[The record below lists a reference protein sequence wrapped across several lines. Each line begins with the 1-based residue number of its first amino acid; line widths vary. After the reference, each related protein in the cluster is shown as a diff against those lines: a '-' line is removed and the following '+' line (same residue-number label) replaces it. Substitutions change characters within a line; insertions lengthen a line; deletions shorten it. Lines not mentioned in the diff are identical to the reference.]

1 MTQLEARV
9 QAAIASNR
17 VVGDAARIAV
27 SADEIGTVTLRGT
40 LPSHIQSHAAAR
52 AARGVPEVLDV
63 INKIEVKALD
73 PPRSADDA
81 PHEGSAAAKPQRDAG
96 LGPEATPKSNDL
108 DDEVQQ
114 LLRES
119 QELKQSEERAEASI
133 SEEWRKE
140 HWGTEPENPPPWDK
154 PGPPD
159 RSEP

>member
-63 INKIEVKALD
+63 INEIEVKPLD
-73 PPRSADDA
+73 PPRSADA
-81 PHEGSAAAKPQRDAG
+81 PDEGSAAAKPQCDAG

-119 QELKQSEERAEASI
+119 QALKQSEERAEASI

-154 PGPPD
+154 PGPAD